1 MNLPEK
7 VIGVALLGLMALIS
21 WNLVST
27 INLQKELLKIQH
39 DQKHMHED
47 IEEQIK
53 KIIKKMYLCHNA
65 REQEDCF
72 TRHEKIE

>member
-47 IEEQIK
+47 TEEQIK
-53 KIIKKMYLCHNA
+53 KIIKKLKKKAN
-65 REQEDCF
+65 R
-72 TRHEKIE
+72 